1 MGRELIKN
9 DSFLCEW
16 IFKSVVIVVLMGG
29 EKEREEREKRR
40 RKRSRERSR
49 RAGWGLRVEEKR
61 TGQGRRG
68 GK

>member
-29 EKEREEREKRR
+29 RRSRRRGRNGGGEGQEREEVGK
-40 RKRSRERSR
+40 
-49 RAGWGLRVEEKR
+49 
-61 TGQGRRG
+61 QDG
-68 GK
+68 GCG